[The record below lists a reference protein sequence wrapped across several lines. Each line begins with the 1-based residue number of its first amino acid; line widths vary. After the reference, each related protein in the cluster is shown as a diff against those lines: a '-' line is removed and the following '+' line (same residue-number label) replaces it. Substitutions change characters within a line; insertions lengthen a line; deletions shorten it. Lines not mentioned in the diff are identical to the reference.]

1 MAVKKMTVVFV
12 SCLLLVLAAAAFLL
26 VRKGHYDYGREQG
39 YLMGYAMGYADRN
52 GTVKQNGQE
61 LAGRAAPFAVGSSRW
76 KGFMIGFPEGYSAGC
91 KEDTWSKALDVT
103 VSYANWT
110 DAAEIRLSALNFDKM
125 IISSVPHSHLPIY
138 KFDTR
143 EDLERFKRTF
153 DGVLSMNACYDEVP
167 SFHDATA
174 KYDKAFFEENTLM
187 LVYVT
192 AYSGSY
198 RFGVNSVSL
207 DGGSFC
213 IYVEQTNDPEVG
225 TQDMAGWFIT
235 VAVPDSTVAGCTG
248 FDAVL
253 KA

>member
-1 MAVKKMTVVFV
+1 MLEQKALAYANMYGVLGALENLCALDDKAKEIIKGINKPVFICFDVKEGPCRTFHFDK
-12 SCLLLVLAAAAFLL
+12 
-26 VRKGHYDYGREQG
+26 
-39 YLMGYAMGYADRN
+39 N
-52 GTVKQNGQE
+52 GCKIT
-61 LAGRAAPFAVGSSRW
+61 
-76 KGFMIGFPEGYSAGC
+76 EGSAGC
-91 KEDTWSKALDVT
+91 SCKMNFSSPEKFNALINDSKPGVPVKGVVTLLKFLTGPFTALT
-103 VSYANWT
+103 NRLT
-110 DAAEIRLSALNFDKM
+110 EILRPNEEAMSD
-125 IISSVPHSHLPIY
+125 
-138 KFDTR
+138 R
-143 EDLERFKRTF
+143 
-153 DGVLSMNACYDEVP
+153 
-167 SFHDATA
+167 
-174 KYDKAFFEENTLM
+174 AFFEENTLM